1 MLAIALKEWNGAPAL
16 DEITPQ
22 LVVINENEAR
32 VPGYELF
39 DGVGNRLRIP
49 RIQ

>member
-32 VPGYELF
+32 VPGTNSSMASATE
-39 DGVGNRLRIP
+39 RIP